1 VPAEQRSS
9 ACFTECLAVAVWVV
23 MKVSERRRTH
33 KLGNGLVEGVQLRSL
48 PPAEQPWI
56 TTFNL
61 RWWRYADEET
71 SRHTKE
77 PRGQAG
83 TPA

>member
-1 VPAEQRSS
+1 
-9 ACFTECLAVAVWVV
+9 
-23 MKVSERRRTH
+23 MKVRERRLTH
-33 KLGNGLVEGVQLRSL
+33 KLGDGLVEGVQLRSL
-48 PPAEQPWI
+48 PQAELPWI

-61 RWWRYADEET
+61 RWWRYAEEET

-83 TPA
+83 IPA